1 VLNDFDI
8 SSIIDLD
15 KAREAI
21 GKLLNLI
28 ETLQKE
34 NQQLKS
40 LNQQLRD
47 ELHRLKGEQG
57 KPRIQAN
64 TKPPG
69 NNYSSEKERKE
80 RKKRKKGRKR
90 DRIKIHNKRICKVDP
105 AILPRDAQFKGYHR
119 VVVQDVVFKAS
130 NTLFLKEKY
139 YSPSLNKT
147 YLAPLPPGYDGEFGP
162 TLKSL
167 VPKFYYDSHITERNI
182 LDLLRDAGI
191 QLSAGKL
198 SDMLI
203 KDQDPFHA
211 EKDALY
217 EAGLNSSPWQHIDDT
232 STRVNGQNQYCHI
245 LCNPL
250 YTAYFTTPHKSRLT
264 VLDILRNFTP
274 RTFLLNQEA
283 FDYIEIFKLPKPV
296 VQQLIALPLHQPL
309 DEPTFLTLL
318 DHSLP
323 QLGPQQR
330 THIMDAAGI
339 AAYHALM
346 EFPVVRVLLCD
357 EAPQFKLI
365 TQQLSLC
372 WVHDGRLYKKLDP
385 FLSHHRK
392 LLDQFLDKYWEF
404 YRQLLLY
411 REAPSDKEHQRLD
424 NRFDQLFSTTT
435 GYDALDQR
443 IAKTNAKKPSMLL
456 VLDHPELPLHNN
468 EAELSARKRVRK
480 RLISFGTRTP
490 DGTRA
495 WDTFMSLSATAKKLG
510 INFLD
515 YLYDRISGTYQIPRL
530 ADLITQRAAALNLG
544 ASWATGP

>member
-1 VLNDFDI
+1 M
-8 SSIIDLD
+8 SSIMDLH
-15 KAREAI
+15 KARDAI

-28 ETLQKE
+28 ETLEQE
-34 NQQLKS
+34 NRELKS

-47 ELHRLKGEQG
+47 ELHRLNGEQG
-57 KPRIQAN
+57 RPHIKPN
-64 TKPPG
+64 TKTPAE
-69 NNYSSEKERKE
+69 NYSSEKERKK
-80 RKKRKKGRKR
+80 RKKRNKGRKK
-90 DRIKIHNKRICKVDP
+90 DRIKTHDKQICKVDRS
-105 AILPRDAQFKGYHR
+105 ILPQDAQFKGYER
-119 VVVQDVVFKAS
+119 VVVQDVIFKAY

-162 TLKSL
+162 GVKSL
-167 VPKFYYDSHITERNI
+167 VPKLYYDSNITERKI
-182 LDLLRDAGI
+182 LDLLRDADI
-191 QLSAGKL
+191 RLSAGKL

-217 EAGLNSSPWQHIDDT
+217 EAGLNSSPWQHIDET

-250 YTAYFTTPHKSRLT
+250 YTAYFTTPHKSRLS
-264 VLDILRNFTP
+264 VLDVLRNFAP
-274 RTFLLNQEA
+274 RTFLLNEEA
-283 FDYIEIFKLPKPV
+283 FGYMEIFKLPKTL
-296 VQQLIALPLHQPL
+296 VQELITLPLHQPL
-309 DEPTFLTLL
+309 DEAALLNLL

-330 THIMDAAGI
+330 THILDAAGI

-357 EAPQFKLI
+357 DAPQFRLI

-385 FLSHHRK
+385 FISHHHK
-392 LLDQFLDKYWEF
+392 LLDQFLDKYWDF
-404 YRQLLLY
+404 YGQLLLY
-411 REAPSDKEHQRLD
+411 REGPSDKEHQRLD
-424 NRFDQLFSTTT
+424 NRFDELFSTTT

-480 RLISFGTRTP
+480 RLVSFGTRTQ

-495 WDTFMSLSATAKKLG
+495 WDTFMSLSATVKKLG

-515 YLYDRISGTYQIPRL
+515 YLYDRISGACQIPRL
-530 ADLITQRAAALNLG
+530 ADLITERAATLNLG
-544 ASWATGP
+544 ASWGTGP

>member
-1 VLNDFDI
+1 M
-8 SSIIDLD
+8 SSIMDLD

-21 GKLLNLI
+21 GRLLNLI
-28 ETLQKE
+28 EKLQQE
-34 NQQLKS
+34 NQELKS

-57 KPRIQAN
+57 KPHI
-64 TKPPG
+64 KPNRKTPG
-69 NNYSSEKERKE
+69 KNFSSEKERKKGKKRNKR
-80 RKKRKKGRKR
+80 RKK
-90 DRIKIHNKRICKVDP
+90 DRIKTHNKHICKVEP
-105 AILPRDAQFKGYHR
+105 SILPQDAQFKGYQR
-119 VVVQDVVFKAS
+119 VVVQDVIFKAY

-147 YLAPLPPGYDGEFGP
+147 YLAPLPAGYDGEFGP
-162 TLKSL
+162 TLKSV
-167 VPKFYYDSHITERNI
+167 VPKLYYASNITERNI
-182 LDLLRDAGI
+182 LDLLTDAGI
-191 QLSAGKL
+191 HISAGKL

-203 KDQDPFHA
+203 KDQDLFHA

-250 YTAYFTTPHKSRLT
+250 YTAYFTTPHKTRLT
-264 VLDILRNFTP
+264 VLDVLRNFGP
-274 RTFLLNQEA
+274 RTFLLNEEA
-283 FDYIEIFKLPKPV
+283 FGYIEMFKLPKPV
-296 VQQLIALPLHQPL
+296 VQELMALPLHQPL
-309 DEPTFLTLL
+309 DEATFLGLL

-330 THIMDAAGI
+330 THILDAAGI

-372 WVHDGRLYKKLDP
+372 WVHDGRHYKKLDP
-385 FLSHHRK
+385 FISHHRK
-392 LLDQFLDKYWEF
+392 LLDQFLDEYWEF

-411 REAPSDKEHQRLD
+411 REAPSDNDHLKLD
-424 NRFDQLFSTTT
+424 NRFDQLFSTIT

-468 EAELSARKRVRK
+468 ESELSARKRVRK
-480 RLISFGTRTP
+480 RLVSFGTRTQ
-490 DGTRA
+490 DGTKA
-495 WDTFMSLSATAKKLG
+495 WDTFMSLSATVKKLG

-515 YLYDRISGTYQIPRL
+515 YLYDRISGACQIPRL
-530 ADLITQRAAALNLG
+530 ADLITERAAALNLG
-544 ASWATGP
+544 ASWGQGP